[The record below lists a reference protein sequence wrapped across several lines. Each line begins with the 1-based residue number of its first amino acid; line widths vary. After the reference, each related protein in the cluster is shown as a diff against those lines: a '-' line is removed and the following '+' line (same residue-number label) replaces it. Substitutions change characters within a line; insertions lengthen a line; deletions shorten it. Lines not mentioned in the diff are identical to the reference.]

1 LTTRFPFSKTI
12 FDFMPAFGMSG
23 RLGLAGLC
31 AALILSGCT
40 PDKPTKPTAPDV
52 QIAKPATVEKPDTL
66 IKRATL
72 FGHPAQYQGRIS
84 PDGAKVSWLAQSDG
98 ALNLFVAD
106 ADGNTPPKQYTFGKD
121 GVEIHH
127 WTPNSAYI
135 LYARTF
141 ASSKTTRTY
150 ALNVQTGEV
159 RDLVPVDDG
168 DYVWPQEVSKNWPN
182 TALIRMRKAGEKAFN
197 LYRVNLEN
205 GEQKLIAKNP
215 GYGYLVT
222 DSDFIPRIGIQKNPD
237 GSQTW
242 VALGPN
248 TPPMPLFT
256 VAPEDV
262 ARTRPQQMDATS
274 TSFYLIDGR
283 NREFAQFTRIDL
295 QTGETEI
302 LASDQ
307 ANDIEAT
314 LFHPITAAPLAYFT
328 NGDRPHW
335 QSLSADFQPV
345 LDKLERAL
353 GPRFFILAATNT
365 AQQLIVYSDRP
376 NHPGIYSFYDL
387 ETDKITTLFE
397 TMPELERHNLS
408 NSRMMRIKARDGFEL
423 ISYFTP
429 AQTKDPKHAPLVV
442 MPQNWIKSRM
452 VYGFDARIQ
461 WLSNR
466 GYNVLE
472 VNTRGAYGLGRS
484 YYEAGIGKAIALAKA
499 DLNDAISG
507 IIHRGLADKTRIAG
521 IGADNGA
528 RTILRYAAMADAKLR
543 CIVVIDPLL
552 DVNSTLGNSKETS
565 VRDWLGPLA
574 MPQNRDLLDAL
585 SPARHSKSITAN
597 TLVLQ
602 SNSNA
607 KLDVNIAR
615 SFVKDVRESG
625 GKAALVYFPE
635 VKKNPFNNKA
645 FIPFS
650 AIAESFLG
658 TCLGGK
664 AESIGNT
671 LDDMTFE
678 LNTGPDGLPG
688 LDLH

>member
-1 LTTRFPFSKTI
+1 
-12 FDFMPAFGMSG
+12 MPAFGVSG

-40 PDKPTKPTAPDV
+40 PDKPTKPERPDTPTTGQAAP
-52 QIAKPATVEKPDTL
+52 EKPDAL
-66 IKRATL
+66 IKRVTL

-84 PDGAKVSWLAQSDG
+84 PDGSKVSWLAQSDG

-106 ADGNTPPKQYTFGKD
+106 ADGSTPPKQYTFGKN

-141 ASSKTTRTY
+141 KDTKTTRTY

-168 DYVWPQEVSKNWPN
+168 DYAWPQKVSKNWPN
-182 TALIRMRKAGEKAFN
+182 MALIRLRKASEKAFD

-205 GEQKLIAKNP
+205 GEQELVAKNP
-215 GYGYLVT
+215 GYAYLVT
-222 DSDFIPRIGIQKNPD
+222 DSDFIPRIGIQNNPD
-237 GSQTW
+237 GGQTW
-242 VALGPN
+242 VALDPN
-248 TPPMPLFT
+248 TPPMALFT

-274 TSFYLIDGR
+274 TNLYLIDGR
-283 NREFAQFTRIDL
+283 NRAFSQFTRIDL
-295 QTGETEI
+295 QSGETEI

-307 ANDIEAT
+307 ASDIEAT

-328 NGDRPHW
+328 NGARPHW
-335 QSLSADFQPV
+335 QSLSVDFQPV
-345 LDKLERAL
+345 LDKLERTL

-376 NHPGIYSFYDL
+376 DHPGVYSLYDL

-397 TMPELERHNLS
+397 TMPELERHSLS
-408 NSRMMRIKARDGFEL
+408 DSRVMKTKARDGFEL

-442 MPQNWIKSRM
+442 IPQNRIKSRM

-472 VNTRGAYGLGRS
+472 VNTRGAYGLGRR
-484 YYEAGIGKAIALAKA
+484 YYEAGIGKGITLAKA
-499 DLNDAISG
+499 DLNDAVSDIL
-507 IIHRGLADKTRIAG
+507 HRGLADKTRIAG
-521 IGADNGA
+521 IGVNNGA
-528 RTILRYAAMADAKLR
+528 RMILRYAAMADAKLH

-552 DVNSTLGNSKETS
+552 DVNSILAHSKKASAT
-565 VRDWLGPLA
+565 RFRHWLGPLA
-574 MPQNRDLLDAL
+574 MPQNRGQLDAL
-585 SPARHSKSITAN
+585 SPVRHSTSITAN
-597 TLVLQ
+597 TLVLH

-607 KLDVNIAR
+607 SLDVNIAR
-615 SFVKDVRESG
+615 NFVKNIRNNG

-635 VKKNPFNNKA
+635 TEKNPFDNKA

-664 AESIGNT
+664 FEPVGST
-671 LDDMTFE
+671 LDDLTFE
-678 LNTGPDGLPG
+678 VNAGPDGLPG